1 MHFMEVMC
9 GIWSALPAPRSV
21 WWSLRGSWRC
31 DFVVAY
37 PGGTGLQLAAEVHM
51 HRLTLRLVMH
61 GHAAYTLRSHALQG
75 MASGSVV
82 MTWLTARCHT
92 PGCAD
97 RVVCPQHCCALVQT
111 DAPAEE
117 GSSASGDGA
126 PQQTSVHF
134 QVGVRCS

>member
-9 GIWSALPAPRSV
+9 GIWSVLSAPRSV
-21 WWSLRGSWRC
+21 CWSLWAGWRY

-37 PGGTGLQLAAEVHM
+37 PGGIGLQLAAEIHIY
-51 HRLTLRLVMH
+51 RQTPRLVVH
-61 GHAAYTLRSHALQG
+61 GHAAYPAQPGTARHGA
-75 MASGSVV
+75 VV

-97 RVVCPQHCCALVQT
+97 RVVCPQHCCGLVQT

-117 GSSASGDGA
+117 GSSAFGDGA
-126 PQQTSVHF
+126 LQPTSVHF